1 MTTFGIQGERNYP
14 PDDISPKKKGKD
26 WCLKA
31 AKAIHGDY
39 YNSALYKYQQKIPEL
54 RRYAK
59 GKQNT
64 DKYLKLM
71 GIKKD
76 ASFVNLNQ
84 EALKIG
90 AKYTD
95 LAVGMLSK
103 VQLKPS
109 CTSVDPNSI
118 DAKTQHEF
126 YLKSMNFMGENTKS
140 PILQDIMSRI
150 PNGEYEVR
158 RYLETDYKQA
168 IEMDMERGIDMTL
181 YQNNWSEIEKG
192 MKRDLVESGV
202 ACDHTYVDNTGMV
215 RMRKVDPQ
223 FLVVPPVQ
231 NANYKDARYIGEMQF
246 LTVADL
252 RMLDVNNDLS
262 DEDWRDV
269 IDHHT
274 SGPKTQHAN
283 NGGLMTW
290 KYENYDSRRVEVM
303 NFEYMS
309 YDQIV
314 HEEKDTKYGTPT
326 VNRRDINYRTPK
338 KSKYKRKELR
348 SRFKVWYKG
357 IWIVGTDYILAY
369 GKCDYQVRGNRSQGK
384 LADAKSSYCPYVLG
398 LSEGNNTPVS
408 LVERM
413 IPHIDDLQLTWLK
426 IQNTKAKTRPKGVKF
441 DVDQVAAVAAKL
453 GMGEN
458 DVYTVMS
465 YFDATGNLPYSS
477 RANAM
482 LAAEGYLNQQD
493 PISELDNGLPKDYRV
508 MVEDMFNAIRM
519 IQEVTGINDAVD
531 ASNVDSNRPV
541 KTSQMAAMAA
551 GTAMWNILSAYE
563 HIFLNTCRCVAKKL
577 QQVVSSK
584 GPISG
589 YIRALGEG
597 KLMTF
602 KLSKEI
608 SYVEFELMVTS
619 MPDDDE
625 RQLLNDWIM
634 KSLAARQAQGGRGGI
649 DIGTGMKAFRMAKY
663 SPRDAETYLIQQ
675 ITKQEQI
682 DRQAELENIQMNAQ
696 VQQQS
701 AAQAQQGRN
710 QEKRMDAQTKMALAQ
725 QQGQDKMDQIRL
737 QKGLEGIN
745 TLYANRQA
753 AQVPA

>member
-1 MTTFGIQGERNYP
+1 
-14 PDDISPKKKGKD
+14 
-26 WCLKA
+26 
-31 AKAIHGDY
+31 
-39 YNSALYKYQQKIPEL
+39 
-54 RRYAK
+54 
-59 GKQNT
+59 
-64 DKYLKLM
+64 
-71 GIKKD
+71 
-76 ASFVNLNQ
+76 
-84 EALKIG
+84 
-90 AKYTD
+90 
-95 LAVGMLSK
+95 
-103 VQLKPS
+103 
-109 CTSVDPNSI
+109 
-118 DAKTQHEF
+118 
-126 YLKSMNFMGENTKS
+126 
-140 PILQDIMSRI
+140 
-150 PNGEYEVR
+150 
-158 RYLETDYKQA
+158 
-168 IEMDMERGIDMTL
+168 
-181 YQNNWSEIEKG
+181 
-192 MKRDLVESGV
+192 
-202 ACDHTYVDNTGMV
+202 
-215 RMRKVDPQ
+215 
-223 FLVVPPVQ
+223 
-231 NANYKDARYIGEMQF
+231 
-246 LTVADL
+246 
-252 RMLDVNNDLS
+252 
-262 DEDWRDV
+262 
-269 IDHHT
+269 
-274 SGPKTQHAN
+274 
-283 NGGLMTW
+283 
-290 KYENYDSRRVEVM
+290 
-303 NFEYMS
+303 
-309 YDQIV
+309 
-314 HEEKDTKYGTPT
+314 
-326 VNRRDINYRTPK
+326 
-338 KSKYKRKELR
+338 
-348 SRFKVWYKG
+348 
-357 IWIVGTDYILAY
+357 
-369 GKCDYQVRGNRSQGK
+369 
-384 LADAKSSYCPYVLG
+384 
-398 LSEGNNTPVS
+398 
-408 LVERM
+408 
-413 IPHIDDLQLTWLK
+413 
-426 IQNTKAKTRPKGVKF
+426 
-441 DVDQVAAVAAKL
+441 
-453 GMGEN
+453 MGEN
-458 DVYTVMS
+458 DVLTVMS

-602 KLSKEI
+602 KLSKQI

-649 DIGTGMKAFRMAKY
+649 DIGTAMKAFRMAKY

-675 ITKQEQI
+675 ATKQEQI

-710 QEKRMDAQTKMALAQ
+710 QDKRMDAQTKMALAQ